1 MRCSM
6 DRFVDELTMASY
18 ESEMDLDRDMPGD
31 EAFLE
36 FNNMVDNDEE
46 DVITGHFDVDVDEDG
61 PFITASLDDPENW
74 STEKLDKWMD
84 EYCEKHPDFNDAL
97 NGLF

>member
-1 MRCSM
+1 MPYDDWPLERLPT
-6 DRFVDELTMASY
+6 DEI
-18 ESEMDLDRDMPGD
+18 DG
-31 EAFLE
+31 
-36 FNNMVDNDEE
+36 
-46 DVITGHFDVDVDEDG
+46 DVDVDEDG

-84 EYCEKHPDFNDAL
+84 DYCEKHPDFNDAL

>member
-46 DVITGHFDVDVDEDG
+46 DVITDHFDVDVDENG

>member
-6 DRFVDELTMASY
+6 DRFIDELTMASY

-46 DVITGHFDVDVDEDG
+46 DVITGHFDVDVDENG
-61 PFITASLDDPENW
+61 PFITQSFDDYLDA
-74 STEKLDKWMD
+74 
-84 EYCEKHPDFNDAL
+84 HPDFNAAL
-97 NGLF
+97 NGHPDWI

>member
-1 MRCSM
+1 MSNTNLE
-6 DRFVDELTMASY
+6 FVSTEV
-18 ESEMDLDRDMPGD
+18 DLDRDIPGD
-31 EAFLE
+31 EAFL
-36 FNNMVDNDEE
+36 NHHGIGRDNDEE
-46 DVITGHFDVDVDEDG
+46 DVITGHFDVDVDEDV